1 MDEKKQPIEYTIH
14 EDIVE
19 WMQRA
24 NKRWF
29 IICIL
34 LIVLLVG
41 SLVGF
46 FIYESQ
52 YEDIVITQDV
62 DQSADGS
69 GNNTYNGKLV
79 GGDFY
84 GEAEN

>member
-41 SLVGF
+41 SWIGF
-46 FIYESQ
+46 FVYESQ
-52 YEDIVITQDV
+52 FEDVVITAE
-62 DQSADGS
+62 QSADT
-69 GNNTYNGKLV
+69 GNNYAV
-79 GGDFY
+79 GGDMN
-84 GEAEN
+84 GVEAEGYN

>member
-41 SLVGF
+41 SWVGF
-46 FIYESQ
+46 FVYESQ
-52 YEDIVITQDV
+52 FEDVVITAEQT
-62 DQSADGS
+62 ADE
-69 GNNTYNGKLV
+69 GNNYAV
-79 GGDFY
+79 GGDLN
-84 GEAEN
+84 EAAKGHD